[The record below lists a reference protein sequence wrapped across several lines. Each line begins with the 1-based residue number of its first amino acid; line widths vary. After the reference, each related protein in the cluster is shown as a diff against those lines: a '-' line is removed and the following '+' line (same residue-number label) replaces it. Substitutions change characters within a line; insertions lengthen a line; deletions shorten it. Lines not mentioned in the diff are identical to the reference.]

1 MSFLKESLRT
11 FASRILL
18 VLVNFPVSI
27 LIARFLGPAG
37 QSVYSSATTYATN
50 MVVIG
55 LLGIDAAHTYYL
67 ASGKYRSAQILGNSL
82 LILALISVIMIP
94 IFPFILELA
103 TAGDENSLAPYLG
116 IAALM
121 IPVVGI
127 RYLLLSVFMARRR
140 IDMFNYIYM
149 AGNMLLALLLAGGF
163 LFYEAKAVWG
173 LWAFIISQLAMVIT
187 ASIWVWVSERRHAG
201 VEARAAGTGADLA
214 ATGGTSRF
222 RLSFSLPLL
231 RGSLSYGL
239 RGFLGTIL
247 TTFIY
252 RFDTILVLRWLG
264 NAAQGH
270 YWVAVFLAEK
280 LTHITASVQAVL
292 FPHISQATAEEADA
306 LTPLVCRHTLL
317 WVCLAALVLY
327 ALASPFILIFY
338 SDAFAASIAPMRALL
353 PGVAVLTITK
363 LLSADLSGRNKRFL
377 PTLFMLFTLAL
388 NLGLNWLWTRPHGI
402 VGAAWASTI
411 AYGTQALLMLF
422 YFQRVTGVSP
432 LAILL
437 PGRDDWRAYRRL
449 IIRMRRRGETD
460 GVEN

>member
-18 VLVNFPVSI
+18 VLINFPISI
-27 LIARFLGPAG
+27 LIARFLGPTG

-50 MVVIG
+50 IVVIG

-67 ASGKYRSAQILGNSL
+67 ASGRYRSAQILGNSL
-82 LILALISVIMIP
+82 LIMGLLSLILIP
-94 IFPFILELA
+94 LFPYVLELA
-103 TAGDENSLAPYLG
+103 TRSDDNSLAPYLG

-121 IPVVGI
+121 IPVVGV

-149 AGNMLLALLLAGGF
+149 AGNLLLAVMLAAGF
-163 LFYEAKAVWG
+163 LYFQATAVWG
-173 LWAFIISQLAMVIT
+173 LWAFIISQLVMVIAA
-187 ASIWVWVSERRHAG
+187 ASWVWVTERRLAV
-201 VEARAAGTGADLA
+201 VESSG
-214 ATGGTSRF
+214 RF
-222 RLSFSLPLL
+222 RLGFSFPLL
-231 RGSLSYGL
+231 RHSLSYGL

-280 LTHITASVQAVL
+280 LTHLTASVQAVL
-292 FPHISQATAEEADA
+292 FPHIAQASPDEANA
-306 LTPLVCRHTLL
+306 LTPRVCRNTLL

-327 ALASPFILIFY
+327 ALSAPFILIFY
-338 SDAFAASIAPMRALL
+338 SSAFEASIAPMRILL
-353 PGVAVLTITK
+353 PGIAALTITK

-377 PTLFMLFTLAL
+377 PTLFMLLTLTL

-422 YFQRVTGVSP
+422 YFYRVTGIAP

-437 PGRDDWRAYRRL
+437 PQRDDWDAYRRL
-449 IIRMRRRGETD
+449 FARIGRRGGRD
-460 GVEN
+460 QNDR